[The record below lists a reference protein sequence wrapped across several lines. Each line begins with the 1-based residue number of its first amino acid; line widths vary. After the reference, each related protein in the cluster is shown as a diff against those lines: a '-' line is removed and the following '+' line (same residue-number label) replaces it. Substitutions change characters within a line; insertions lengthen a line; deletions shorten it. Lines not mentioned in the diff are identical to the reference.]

1 MAMTAEGGALWL
13 ALRRPA
19 AVLGRGVTGGLWGRS
34 RAVVSHT
41 TALAVHDLGIAN
53 PARIHLTVPPG
64 FRQPDPAVIL
74 HRATLEPDDVEQH
87 PGYQVTTPTRAIAE
101 TAAEGTDQD
110 VVDSA
115 VADVLAR
122 GMATR
127 RQLLRAAQQLG
138 PRSELAVDRA
148 LRATKS

>member
-1 MAMTAEGGALWL
+1 
-13 ALRRPA
+13 
-19 AVLGRGVTGGLWGRS
+19 
-34 RAVVSHT
+34 
-41 TALAVHDLGIAN
+41 
-53 PARIHLTVPPG
+53 
-64 FRQPDPAVIL
+64 VIL

-101 TAAEGTDQD
+101 TAADGADQD

-115 VADVLAR
+115 VADILAR

-127 RQLLRAAQQLG
+127 RQLLHAAQQLG

-148 LRATKS
+148 LRATTS